1 MELLVECQEG
11 AGVERG
17 GLGVLWLESQEE
29 EDSEVSWL
37 MTEIQGKHFSKD
49 PLL

>member
-1 MELLVECQEG
+1 MELLVEGQEG

-37 MTEIQGKHFSKD
+37 TEIQGRHFSKD